1 MQDIIPFEYQH
12 HQVRIILDEQ
22 GDPWWVA
29 KDVCQILEHTN
40 HKIAVQSLDDDER
53 KKVPVIGLAGEGVN
67 FSYPLD
73 HTDRAKKS
81 LGRQGDAWV
90 ISESGLYTL
99 IIRSNKP
106 QAKPFRKWV
115 TSEVLP
121 AIRKTGSYV
130 APGAS
135 VESAAE
141 RKAMEYAQKIM
152 ALQDELLDVY
162 RQHGK
167 GKIGP
172 SALNAPY
179 RPPLSSKERNEICRL
194 RDEGLGTSEIARRVG
209 CHKSTVRGILKK
221 AGYPAQ
227 SPFGGRVSHE

>member
-1 MQDIIPFEYQH
+1 MKEETRTNLPAIAEFYFEQNQVRTLFDTRTNEGYVCLSDILKAIGSKTRTNDVLPQVKELFGEGYVIVVPLQTVGGMQDVIFIS
-12 HQVRIILDEQ
+12 
-22 GDPWWVA
+22 
-29 KDVCQILEHTN
+29 EH
-40 HKIAVQSLDDDER
+40 A
-53 KKVPVIGLAGEGVN
+53 AA
-67 FSYPLD
+67 Y
-73 HTDRAKKS
+73 
-81 LGRQGDAWV
+81 V
-90 ISESGLYTL
+90 ISRGRT
-99 IIRSNKP
+99 
-106 QAKPFRKWV
+106 QASKHLNRWLFM
-115 TSEVLP
+115 EVLP